1 MIIDMLS
8 YMKQI
13 TILEL
18 LLAID
23 PSLVA
28 FIIGKLLLML
38 EQNTN
43 SKSELQLNKLLMLIH
58 LFQITNL
65 DLHIMD

>member
-58 LFQITNL
+58 PFQITNL